1 MKSSVN
7 VLLTSV
13 AALASSLLASAAIA
27 QSSGPPPARDSWTMP
42 YQRGFW
48 GQAGFSLGRSKLH
61 ADCPASDSC
70 DLRSN
75 SAWRA
80 YVGGKFNN
88 TFGAEVG
95 LLDLGRWDRGGG
107 TSKSRGLDFALIAG
121 VPIGQT
127 SSVFGKLGATL
138 MRSDVSGG
146 TGLTTGRE
154 SGWGPRIGIGAQ
166 IGLTPNWAI
175 RLDADRY
182 RIDLPGSTHNVDTYM
197 AGVQYSFR

>member
-1 MKSSVN
+1 M
-7 VLLTSV
+7 
-13 AALASSLLASAAIA
+13 
-27 QSSGPPPARDSWTMP
+27 
-42 YQRGFW
+42 
-48 GQAGFSLGRSKLH
+48 
-61 ADCPASDSC
+61 
-70 DLRSN
+70 
-75 SAWRA
+75 
-80 YVGGKFNN
+80 
-88 TFGAEVG
+88 
-95 LLDLGRWDRGGG
+95 
-107 TSKSRGLDFALIAG
+107 IAG

-138 MRSDVSGG
+138 LRSDVSG